1 MQGKALVV
9 NPAVIQPSA
18 PPTIVGRAKKWRSF
32 LGGTS
37 VIRLWKKVKRLR
49 SRDAHG
55 THTGYTGYTGARI
68 TQTNLTT
75 IQSSKTNDTPAP
87 GRTTTRRPIQV
98 GCGKRAAGVHGQSV
112 RQVSRYG
119 PTTRVHGVAHLS
131 TAAALPIFHLNA
143 IMLEAWLRADEHGS
157 NEGRS
162 LQCSAAS
169 SPAAGTKAAT
179 SQVKSIREH
188 FR

>member
-18 PPTIVGRAKKWRSF
+18 PPTIARRNGEKNLARF
-32 LGGTS
+32 PMGP

-98 GCGKRAAGVHGQSV
+98 GCGKRDRRRSWSVSQAGKPIRS
-112 RQVSRYG
+112 YY
-119 PTTRVHGVAHLS
+119 TRS
-131 TAAALPIFHLNA
+131 
-143 IMLEAWLRADEHGS
+143 WC
-157 NEGRS
+157 RS
-162 LQCSAAS
+162 LINGRRAAYFPPERDYARS
-169 SPAAGTKAAT
+169 MAT
-179 SQVKSIREH
+179 S
-188 FR
+188 